1 MTCEQTLFSLASKV
15 VVDQCSKLMFSGWLK
30 AFLHASLKFVLSSIF
45 WFWLNAQV

>member
-1 MTCEQTLFSLASKV
+1 MTCEQTLFSLASR
-15 VVDQCSKLMFSGWLK
+15 VVDQCSRLMFSGWLK